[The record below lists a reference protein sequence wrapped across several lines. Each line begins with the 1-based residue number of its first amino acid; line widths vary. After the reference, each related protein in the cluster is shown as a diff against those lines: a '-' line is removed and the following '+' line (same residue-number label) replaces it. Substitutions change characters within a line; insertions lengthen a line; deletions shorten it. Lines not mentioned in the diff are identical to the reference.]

1 MTCQPI
7 RTDARAAIGNSGRSG
22 ESTSAAA
29 PSGRRAVADRVGVMG
44 DSYRLA
50 ETTPTA

>member
-1 MTCQPI
+1 MTCQPL
-7 RTDARAAIGNSGRSG
+7 RTDARAAIGNSGPSG
-22 ESTSAAA
+22 KSASAAA
-29 PSGRRAVADRVGVMG
+29 PTGRRAAADRVGVMG

>member
-7 RTDARAAIGNSGRSG
+7 RTDARAIGNSGRSG
-22 ESTSAAA
+22 KSASVAA
-29 PSGRRAVADRVGVMG
+29 HSFGRPAVADRVGVMG

>member
-7 RTDARAAIGNSGRSG
+7 RTNARATDNSGRSG
-22 ESTSAAA
+22 KSASA
-29 PSGRRAVADRVGVMG
+29 PVHSFGRPAVADRVGVLG
-44 DSYRLA
+44 DAYRLT